1 MMNFILTDDTINI
14 FGFNIGVEQII
25 TSNGHYIK
33 IVLPHYVLVNKD
45 ENNRSTM
52 KDFTKIY
59 INNKPYR
66 LYSINHSYDTTEL
79 GYVSE

>member
-1 MMNFILTDDTINI
+1 MMNFILIGNI
-14 FGFNIGVEQII
+14 LSVFGFNIEVQQIRI
-25 TSNGHYIK
+25 SSGHY
-33 IVLPHYVLVNKD
+33 VMFELPHYVLVNKD
-45 ENNRSTM
+45 EDNRSTM

-59 INNKPYR
+59 INNKKYR

>member
-1 MMNFILTDDTINI
+1 MMNFILPANRLNV
-14 FGFNIGVEQII
+14 FGLKITVAQIRI
-25 TSNGHYIK
+25 TSGHY
-33 IVLPHYVLVNKD
+33 VMFELPHSVLVNKD

-59 INNKPYR
+59 INNKKYR

>member
-1 MMNFILTDDTINI
+1 MMNFVLIDNTLNVFGLNI
-14 FGFNIGVEQII
+14 KVVQIKI
-25 TSNGHYIK
+25 SSGHY
-33 IVLPHYVLVNKD
+33 VMFELPHSVLVNKD

-59 INNKPYR
+59 INNKKYR